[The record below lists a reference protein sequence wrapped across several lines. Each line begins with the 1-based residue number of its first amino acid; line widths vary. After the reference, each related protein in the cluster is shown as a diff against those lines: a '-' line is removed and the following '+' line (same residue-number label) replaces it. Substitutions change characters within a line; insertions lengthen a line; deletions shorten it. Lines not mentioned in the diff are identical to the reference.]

1 MADSAIRASYIHAV
15 KRWGRGW
22 SAGAG
27 EGEWGC
33 GVWEVLIHTRTRG
46 GGQYATHEIEG
57 KPASCVFTVQQ
68 TCNFGSCDERRHR
81 QAWRFSRALCTRP
94 RFRFGQ
100 DCPTQ
105 LSLST
110 VCPYLA
116 LFLFRNRRQLHQ
128 STPLDVCEPC
138 SAAGDIGREGDLSE
152 TGNWGHLACFRAQ
165 KKAKAI
171 FASIQPDSTPA
182 KYTRATETGEKICKP
197 VATAE
202 VAAASGSAR
211 RQPVLLLS
219 SCMRRLPWVD
229 FKDDPGQQSLANL
242 GWEVG
247 PCQ

>member
-1 MADSAIRASYIHAV
+1 MWCVGGAYSHTN
-15 KRWGRGW
+15 KRWRPVCYARDRGQTSFLRLHC
-22 SAGAG
+22 SAN
-27 EGEWGC
+27 
-33 GVWEVLIHTRTRG
+33 LH
-46 GGQYATHEIEG
+46 
-57 KPASCVFTVQQ
+57 
-68 TCNFGSCDERRHR
+68 NFGSCDERRHR

-116 LFLFRNRRQLHQ
+116 LFLFRNRRQL
-128 STPLDVCEPC
+128 
-138 SAAGDIGREGDLSE
+138 
-152 TGNWGHLACFRAQ
+152 ACFRAQ

-182 KYTRATETGEKICKP
+182 KYTRATETGEKNCKP

-229 FKDDPGQQSLANL
+229 FKDDPGQQSQENL

-247 PCQ
+247 PGL

>member
-1 MADSAIRASYIHAV
+1 MFAWPWDSASVADSAIRASYIPAV
-15 KRWGRGW
+15 ERWGGGW

-116 LFLFRNRRQLHQ
+116 LFLFRNRRQL
-128 STPLDVCEPC
+128 
-138 SAAGDIGREGDLSE
+138 
-152 TGNWGHLACFRAQ
+152 ACFRAQ

-229 FKDDPGQQSLANL
+229 FKDDPGQQSLANF

>member
-138 SAAGDIGREGDLSE
+138 SAAGDIDREGDLV
-152 TGNWGHLACFRAQ
+152 GNGKLGAPGVLPGPKESKGNFRQHPARQHACKVYEGNRDRRKNLQTRGDCGGCCRQWLCAQ
-165 KKAKAI
+165 TARPPSLVMHEAI
-171 FASIQPDSTPA
+171 A
-182 KYTRATETGEKICKP
+182 
-197 VATAE
+197 
-202 VAAASGSAR
+202 
-211 RQPVLLLS
+211 
-219 SCMRRLPWVD
+219 
-229 FKDDPGQQSLANL
+229 L
-242 GWEVG
+242 G
-247 PCQ
+247 